1 MSLLLTLLLLGLTV
15 GSMYALFAVSF
26 GLIYNVTH
34 IFHFAHGAV
43 ISAGGYLV
51 YVLVALLG
59 WPVWLGIAL
68 AIPFAAALG
77 VSIELLFYRPL
88 RRRNAPH
95 VAFFLTSV
103 GILTIAEGLFGVI
116 FGPGVLPL
124 KFLPLQAIRV
134 GDASVTTANLSM
146 LSAWGFIALVVVYLL
161 TTRSGRFMR
170 AVADTPEV
178 AASTGIDLEGT
189 YMWSFL
195 LGSALTVP
203 AMLMYAWYQGLTPAA
218 GLSTILISS
227 AAVIIGG
234 RTGVLPGAIAALGLG
249 ILQAV
254 AIVFLPSGWQDAIVF
269 SVLFLVIA
277 LRPNGVFGQA
287 FRW

>member
-1 MSLLLTLLLLGLTV
+1 VTVLLTLLLLGLTV

-43 ISAGGYLV
+43 ISAAGYFI
-51 YVLVALLG
+51 YVLVSVLG

-68 AIPFAAALG
+68 AIPFAAGLG
-77 VSIELLFYRPL
+77 AAIELWFYRPL
-88 RRRNAPH
+88 RRRGAPH

-103 GILTIAEGLFGVI
+103 GILTVAEGLFGVI
-116 FGPGVLPL
+116 FGPGVVPL
-124 KFLPLQAIRV
+124 KFLPLRAIHF
-134 GDASVTTANLSM
+134 GDVSLTTANLAM
-146 LSAWGFIALVVVYLL
+146 VFAWVFIALVVAFLRF
-161 TTRSGRFMR
+161 TRSGRFMR
-170 AVADTPEV
+170 AVADTPQV
-178 AASTGIDLEGT
+178 AASTGIDIERT
-189 YMWSFL
+189 YLVSFL

-203 AMLMYAWYQGLTPAA
+203 AVLMYAWYQGLTPAA

-234 RTGVLPGAIAALGLG
+234 PTGILSGAIAALGLG
-249 ILQAV
+249 VLQAV

-269 SVLFLVIA
+269 SVLFLVIV
-277 LRPNGVFGQA
+277 LRPRGVFGIA

>member
-1 MSLLLTLLLLGLTV
+1 VTLLLTLLLLGLSV

-51 YVLVALLG
+51 YALVTLLG

-68 AIPFAAALG
+68 AIPFAAVLG
-77 VSIELLFYRPL
+77 AAIEILFYRPL
-88 RRRNAPH
+88 RRRHAPH

-103 GILTIAEGLFGVI
+103 GILTVGEGLLGVI

-124 KFLPLQAIRV
+124 KFLPLQAVHI
-134 GDASVTTANLSM
+134 GSLSVTTANLSM
-146 LSAWGFIALVVVYLL
+146 FSAWVFIGMVVVYLI
-161 TTRSGRFMR
+161 TARSGRFMR
-170 AVADTPEV
+170 AVGDTPQV

-189 YMWSFL
+189 YVWSFL

-203 AMLMYAWYQGLTPAA
+203 AMIMYSWYQGLTPTS

-227 AAVIIGG
+227 SAVIIGG
-234 RTGVLPGAIAALGLG
+234 RTGVLSGAIAALGLG
-249 ILQAV
+249 VLQAA
-254 AIVFLPSGWQDAIVF
+254 AIVFLPSGWQDAIVY
-269 SVLFLVIA
+269 SVLLLVKAI
-277 LRPNGVFGQA
+277 RPNGVFGKT

>member
-1 MSLLLTLLLLGLTV
+1 MTLLLTLLLLGLTV

-43 ISAGGYLV
+43 ISAGGYFV

-59 WPVWLGIAL
+59 WPVWVGIAL
-68 AIPFAAALG
+68 AIPFAALLG
-77 VSIELLFYRPL
+77 AAIEVLFYRPL

-95 VAFFLTSV
+95 LAFFLTSV
-103 GILTIAEGLFGVI
+103 GILTVAEGLFGAI

-124 KFLPLQAIRV
+124 KFLPLQAIHV
-134 GDASVTTANLSM
+134 GDVSMTTANLSM

-170 AVADTPEV
+170 AVADTPAV

-189 YMWSFL
+189 YVWSFL

-203 AMLMYAWYQGLTPAA
+203 AMLMYAWYQGMTPSA

-234 RTGVLPGAIAALGLG
+234 RTGILPGAIAALGLG
-249 ILQAV
+249 ILQAS
-254 AIVFLPSGWQDAIVF
+254 AIVFLPSGWQDAVVY

-277 LRPNGVFGQA
+277 LRPSGLFGRSL
-287 FRW
+287 RW